1 MITLIIAAAVIVAIA
16 LAVKL
21 AQGTARSAVQNT
33 HQQQALRRPA
43 RTRPASTRPTGTRPA
58 GQRPRSAASR
68 RGSAPARPAPAHT
81 PKQVRVVLQRQ
92 LGQAYA
98 DEQERVRLR
107 VRQQEQKVTARLT
120 GALRLL
126 DFDEL
131 KALHTESRQTADHA
145 YRLMDQA
152 RKAENELW
160 SSIKQTYQAR
170 DTSGT
175 RGANRDKYTQTAN
188 ELHQE
193 KDVVHNHFVQFK
205 AEVDRLN
212 QNTGRLR
219 DSINANCGERGQE
232 WYRALMARTAA
243 RREGRM

>member
-1 MITLIIAAAVIVAIA
+1 VITLIIAVAVIVAIA

-21 AQGTARSAVQNT
+21 AQGTARSAVQNA
-33 HQQQALRRPA
+33 HQQQALRRPPSTRPGGA
-43 RTRPASTRPTGTRPA
+43 RPASKRPRPA
-58 GQRPRSAASR
+58 PSRPGSAR
-68 RGSAPARPAPAHT
+68 RGSAAATPAPAQT

-175 RGANRDKYTQTAN
+175 RGANRDKYTHTAN